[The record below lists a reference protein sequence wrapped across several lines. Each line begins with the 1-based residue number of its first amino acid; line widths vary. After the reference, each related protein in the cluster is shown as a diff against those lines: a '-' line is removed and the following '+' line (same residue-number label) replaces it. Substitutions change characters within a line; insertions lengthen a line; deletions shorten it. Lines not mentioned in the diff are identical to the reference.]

1 MESFEELIEKIKIL
15 GFTTY
20 NSKIETL
27 ENTNWYLFPNGH
39 NATFISMESLN
50 MEYRLIKVEHISK
63 YVLFICPNSG
73 AKSKSYT
80 FEQAYERI
88 KKDFEDR
95 LLFKAFNSH
104 LFKEVETPKKIQELF
119 DENNETFNLMTDI
132 DKALLRCKSSEISWQ
147 RDEFLSELLYKLH
160 EISFVEEFEMAN
172 GEYYPIPKNYV
183 FFLAKNLGIRITSNK
198 VPKGLEKP
206 DRRNMVDYLKLVSAY
221 QLLIDSNIIEEE
233 NI

>member
-1 MESFEELIEKIKIL
+1 METFEQLLEKIEIL

-104 LFKEVETPKKIQELF
+104 LFKEVKTPKKVQELF
-119 DENNETFNLMTDI
+119 DENNKIFELMVCIEKTKKENENDGYRGINGFISKSLYDLHNTCFYEEEDSPKLKTYLLFLKDI
-132 DKALLRCKSSEISWQ
+132 
-147 RDEFLSELLYKLH
+147 
-160 EISFVEEFEMAN
+160 MN
-172 GEYYPIPKNYV
+172 
-183 FFLAKNLGIRITSNK
+183 IRIINNK
-198 VPKGLEKP
+198 DVPATLENIVEG
-206 DRRNMVDYLKLVSAY
+206 NMVKYLTLLSAY

>member
-50 MEYRLIKVEHISK
+50 MEYRLIKVECISK

-80 FEQAYERI
+80 FEQAYDRI
-88 KKDFEDR
+88 KKDFEDK

-104 LFKEVETPKKIQELF
+104 LFKEVETPKEVNDLLNKNTVI
-119 DENNETFNLMTDI
+119 FNLIVSIENLSKQMEKPIYYEGDI
-132 DKALLRCKSSEISWQ
+132 REKLYELHNMVFYSDLEDKRNFQAFES
-147 RDEFLSELLYKLH
+147 YKYFIRQL
-160 EISFVEEFEMAN
+160 F
-172 GEYYPIPKNYV
+172 
-183 FFLAKNLGIRITSNK
+183 GIKIRSNK
-198 VPKGLEKP
+198 TPEKLYPPSEGYTLRYLET
-206 DRRNMVDYLKLVSAY
+206 VSAY
-221 QLLIDSNIIEEE
+221 QLLIYEGIIKED
-233 NI
+233 IK

>member
-1 MESFEELIEKIKIL
+1 METFEQLREKIEIL

-20 NSKIETL
+20 DSKIETL

-119 DENNETFNLMTDI
+119 DENNEIFELMQRIEKTKKENENDGYRGINGFISKSLYDLHNTCFYEEEDSPKLKTYLLFLKDI
-132 DKALLRCKSSEISWQ
+132 MNIKI
-147 RDEFLSELLYKLH
+147 
-160 EISFVEEFEMAN
+160 VN
-172 GEYYPIPKNYV
+172 
-183 FFLAKNLGIRITSNK
+183 NK
-198 VPKGLEKP
+198 DVPTTLENIIEG
-206 DRRNMVDYLKLVSAY
+206 NMVKYLTLLSAY
-221 QLLIDSNIIEEE
+221 QMLLVEKVL
-233 NI
+233 

>member
-1 MESFEELIEKIKIL
+1 METFEQLLEKIEIL

-50 MEYRLIKVEHISK
+50 MEYRLVKENNHI
-63 YVLFICPNSG
+63 LFICPNSG

-80 FEQAYERI
+80 FEQAYDRI
-88 KKDFEDR
+88 KKDFEDK
-95 LLFKAFNSH
+95 LIFKAFNSH
-104 LFKEVETPKKIQELF
+104 LFKEVETPKKIQKLF
-119 DENNETFNLMTDI
+119 DENNEIFNLMEGI
-132 DKALLRCKSSEISWQ
+132 NKELSRCKGSDISWQ
-147 RDEFLSELLYKLH
+147 RSEFLSELLYKLH

-172 GEYYPIPKNYV
+172 GQYYHIPKNYV
-183 FFLAKNLGIRITSNK
+183 WFLGKSLGIRITSNK

>member
-1 MESFEELIEKIKIL
+1 MESFEELVEKIKIL

-119 DENNETFNLMTDI
+119 DENNEIFELMQRIEKTKKENENDGYRGINGFISKSLYDLHNTCFYEEEDSPKLKTYLLFLKDI
-132 DKALLRCKSSEISWQ
+132 MNIKI
-147 RDEFLSELLYKLH
+147 
-160 EISFVEEFEMAN
+160 VN
-172 GEYYPIPKNYV
+172 
-183 FFLAKNLGIRITSNK
+183 NK
-198 VPKGLEKP
+198 DVPTTLENIIEG
-206 DRRNMVDYLKLVSAY
+206 NMVKYLTLLSAY
-221 QLLIDSNIIEEE
+221 QMLLVEKVL
-233 NI
+233 

>member
-50 MEYRLIKVEHISK
+50 MEYRLIKGGD

-73 AKSKSYT
+73 AKSKNYT
-80 FEQAYERI
+80 FEKAYERI
-88 KKDFEDR
+88 KKDFEDK
-95 LLFKAFNSH
+95 LTFKAFNSH
-104 LFKEVETPKKIQELF
+104 QFKELETPKEIQELF
-119 DENNETFNLMTDI
+119 DKNNEIFNLMTDI

-172 GEYYPIPKNYV
+172 GQYYHIPKNYV
-183 FFLAKNLGIRITSNK
+183 RFLGKSLGIRITSNK

-233 NI
+233 SI

>member
-1 MESFEELIEKIKIL
+1 METFDQLIEKINIL

-20 NSKIETL
+20 NSKIEFI
-27 ENTNWYLFPNGH
+27 ESMSWYRFPNGH
-39 NATFISMESLN
+39 TATFISMKSLN
-50 MEYRLIKVEHISK
+50 IEFRLVKGGD

-119 DENNETFNLMTDI
+119 DENNKIFELMVCIEKTKKENENDRYRGINGFISKSLYDLHNTCFYEEDSPKLKTYLLFLKDI
-132 DKALLRCKSSEISWQ
+132 
-147 RDEFLSELLYKLH
+147 
-160 EISFVEEFEMAN
+160 MN
-172 GEYYPIPKNYV
+172 
-183 FFLAKNLGIRITSNK
+183 IRIINNK
-198 VPKGLEKP
+198 DVPATLENIVEG
-206 DRRNMVDYLKLVSAY
+206 NMVKYLTLLSAY

>member
-1 MESFEELIEKIKIL
+1 MESFEELVEKIKIL

-80 FEQAYERI
+80 FEQAYDRI
-88 KKDFEDR
+88 KKDFEDK
-95 LLFKAFNSH
+95 LIFKAFNSH
-104 LFKEVETPKKIQELF
+104 LFKEVETPKKIQKLF
-119 DENNETFNLMTDI
+119 DENNEIFNLMEGI
-132 DKALLRCKSSEISWQ
+132 NKELSRCKGSDISWQ
-147 RDEFLSELLYKLH
+147 RSEFLSELLYKLH

-198 VPKGLEKP
+198 VSKSLEKS
-206 DRRNMVDYLKLVSAY
+206 DRRNMVTYLKLVSAY

-233 NI
+233 SI

>member
-1 MESFEELIEKIKIL
+1 M
-15 GFTTY
+15 
-20 NSKIETL
+20 
-27 ENTNWYLFPNGH
+27 
-39 NATFISMESLN
+39 
-50 MEYRLIKVEHISK
+50 
-63 YVLFICPNSG
+63 
-73 AKSKSYT
+73 
-80 FEQAYERI
+80 
-88 KKDFEDR
+88 
-95 LLFKAFNSH
+95 
-104 LFKEVETPKKIQELF
+104 ETPKKVQELF
-119 DENNETFNLMTDI
+119 DENNETFNSMTDI

-206 DRRNMVDYLKLVSAY
+206 HRRNMVNYLKLVSAY